1 MVEKAAM
8 EVTTMELG
16 HTGASKCFDDDGR
29 PKRTGKDDD
38 PAPSRANPAH
48 GIHQI
53 VYSVSV
59 VVAMKAPCGRRART
73 LSRR

>member
-1 MVEKAAM
+1 MV

-38 PAPSRANPAH
+38 PALSRANPAH
-48 GIHQI
+48 GIIHRI
-53 VYSVSV
+53 AYSVCV